1 MRIGSL
7 TYFGRCSQCAR
18 ALRGRFEGVMPLLM
32 VFIILFYNILF
43 IMTNNAN
50 VEIVAIF
57 DLDGTLTWRDT
68 LLSFLAHYFAA
79 RPARLLR
86 LWRLPEALWAYVR
99 SGADRRGALK
109 GRVIRMAMS
118 GDARA
123 HIDSWAGQFVASM
136 QARGVFRPAALAVLQ
151 EHRQAGHHL
160 VLMSA
165 SPDIYV
171 AKIGEL
177 LGFEQTVCTELQW
190 RGDRLD
196 GTLRGANC
204 LGEEKLRQL
213 KLLRARYP
221 AARFVAYGNSSG
233 DLVHLRQVDQATLV
247 NATRTARQQARLS
260 GITVGDWR

>member
-1 MRIGSL
+1 MSNN
-7 TYFGRCSQCAR
+7 T
-18 ALRGRFEGVMPLLM
+18 EHGV
-32 VFIILFYNILF
+32 
-43 IMTNNAN
+43 
-50 VEIVAIF
+50 VAIF

-68 LLSFLAHYFAA
+68 LLPFLAHYFAA
-79 RPARLLR
+79 HPARLRR

-99 SGADRRGALK
+99 SGGDRGVLK
-109 GRVIRMAMS
+109 ARLIRMAMS

-136 QARGVFRPAALAVLQ
+136 QTRGVFRPAALAVLQ

-165 SPDIYV
+165 SPDVYV
-171 AKIGEL
+171 AKVGKV

-190 RGDRLD
+190 HGDRLD
-196 GTLRGANC
+196 GTLRGVNC

-213 KLLRARYP
+213 KLLRVRYP
-221 AARFVAYGNSSG
+221 EARFVAYGNSSG

-247 NATRTARQQARLS
+247 NATRTARQRAMAY